1 MILFIWVKRVFERD
15 AFRTRFC
22 SILTSRGGQFVRQL
36 VVDEFRILEEDNDN
50 TKTGI
55 AYSRFAETLF
65 QIYSKYVSLITLL
78 APFKRT
84 LKKKRISS
92 RENRGETRS
101 NTWIENLFC
110 EESKGGGVESFV
122 EGTKK
127 NEKEKEKRGVFLEC
141 FQCTLQKN

>member
-22 SILTSRGGQFVRQL
+22 SILTSRGGQLVRQL

-84 LKKKRISS
+84 LKKKRICSP
-92 RENRGETRS
+92 
-101 NTWIENLFC
+101 
-110 EESKGGGVESFV
+110 
-122 EGTKK
+122 
-127 NEKEKEKRGVFLEC
+127 NERK
-141 FQCTLQKN
+141 